1 MTIAEKLFTCKI
13 EDALSWEDFRNQQ
26 IDMLE
31 GAAKVEVEVANL
43 PRCMLSPVPRTM
55 FDYGGLESTG

>member
-13 EDALSWEDFRNQQ
+13 EEALSWEDFRNQQ

-43 PRCMLSPVPRTM
+43 PRCLTM
-55 FDYGGLESTG
+55 EGWRAQDR